1 MKQPKKLT
9 RKQKEIVSCRYK
21 AENWMLVEETED
33 SLRIIHKKSNKI
45 KTVDK
50 YRKRNTPKPTKAKSI
65 PQNR

>member
-45 KTVDK
+45 KNSGQV
-50 YRKRNTPKPTKAKSI
+50 
-65 PQNR
+65 